1 MSAGPP
7 LPQTDKTDK
16 TDNTAPTT
24 APTTALATALP
35 TMRGIAEL
43 RAAVADWR
51 RTDESV
57 GLVPTMGALH
67 AGHLALIRQS
77 RADCDRTVA
86 SLFVNPTQFNDPK
99 DLKAYPRD
107 EARDALMF
115 ADAGTDLL
123 YAPAAAEVYRE
134 GFATEVR
141 VAGLG
146 DCLCGATRP
155 GHMEG
160 VATVVAKL
168 LNQVRPDIAYF
179 GEKDF
184 QQLQIIRRMAAD
196 LDLGVTIAG
205 VATVREPDGL
215 ALSSRNFLLTPE
227 QRQAAP
233 ALHRA
238 LESAAAELAGG
249 AAAAE
254 PAIETA
260 RAAILAAGFATVDYL
275 ELRAEADLA
284 ALERADRPARLF
296 VAAWL
301 GQVRLIDNQV
311 VALRAD

>member
-1 MSAGPP
+1 MSA
-7 LPQTDKTDK
+7 
-16 TDNTAPTT
+16 APRLLET
-24 APTTALATALP
+24 PETALP
-35 TMRGIAEL
+35 TVRRIAEL

-51 RTDESV
+51 RAALSV

-67 AGHLALIRQS
+67 AGHLALLQRS
-77 RADCDRTVA
+77 KAECDRTVA

-99 DLKAYPRD
+99 DLRDYPRD
-107 EARDALMF
+107 EAGDAAMF
-115 ADAGTDLL
+115 ATAGTDLL
-123 YAPAAAEVYRE
+123 FAPAAEEIYPA
-134 GFATEVR
+134 GFATRVR

-146 DCLCGATRP
+146 DCLCGAARP

-168 LNQVRPDIAYF
+168 LNQVQPDIAYF

-205 VATVREPDGL
+205 VPTVREPDGL
-215 ALSSRNFLLTPE
+215 ALSSRNVRLTAR

-238 LESAAAELAGG
+238 LAAAAAQLAGG
-249 AAAAE
+249 ALAAG
-254 PAIETA
+254 PVIETA
-260 RAAILAAGFATVDYL
+260 RTAILAAGFRAVDYL

-296 VAAWL
+296 AAAWL
-301 GQVRLIDNQV
+301 GEVRLIDN
-311 VALRAD
+311 VAVAGHAA

>member
-7 LPQTDKTDK
+7 LPETDQTDQ
-16 TDNTAPTT
+16 
-24 APTTALATALP
+24 TALATVLP
-35 TMRGIAEL
+35 TVRGIAEL

-51 RTDESV
+51 RGGHSV

-67 AGHLALIRQS
+67 PGHLALIRQS
-77 RADCDRTVA
+77 RAECGRTVA

-99 DLKAYPRD
+99 DLRAYPRD
-107 EARDALMF
+107 EAGDAAMF
-115 ADAGTDLL
+115 AAAGTDLL
-123 YAPAAAEVYRE
+123 DAPAAEEVYRE
-134 GFATEVR
+134 GFATQVR

-146 DCLCGATRP
+146 NCLCGATRP

-184 QQLQIIRRMAAD
+184 QQLLIIRRMAAD
-196 LDLGVTIAG
+196 LDLDVTIAG

-215 ALSSRNFLLTPE
+215 ALASRNLLLTPD
-227 QRQAAP
+227 QRRAAP

-249 AAAAE
+249 ALAAGGTAG

-275 ELRAEADLA
+275 ELRASADLA
-284 ALERADRPARLF
+284 ALERAVRPARLF
-296 VAAWL
+296 AAAWL
-301 GQVRLIDNQV
+301 GQVRLIDN
-311 VALRAD
+311 VAVARRAD